1 VLEAILIALQTFQ
14 VLFLALHDWVPL
26 GGLNDV
32 AAVRSE
38 IPTRNLLVATLIQT
52 SFFAMGLFFS
62 ISCYGRSYPAWL
74 NYWLWISYIT
84 LFIGEIEAWWIPYLV
99 RPDPKRAARY
109 QKCSAKH
116 THSCRVAMK
125 SCQTPRTFCFIW
137 RPPPHCWFYFSDT
150 WQPKNLPRPPAVGTR
165 SKKSSKFLDEIYG
178 IESD

>member
-38 IPTRNLLVATLIQT
+38 MPTRNLLIATLIQT

-62 ISCYGRSYPAWL
+62 ISCHGRSYPAWP
-74 NYWLWISYIT
+74 NYWLWISYVT
-84 LFIGEIEAWWIPYLV
+84 LFIGEIQAWWIPYLV

-109 QKCSAKH
+109 QKMFGK
-116 THSCRVAMK
+116 THS
-125 SCQTPRTFCFIW
+125 F
-137 RPPPHCWFYFSDT
+137 
-150 WQPKNLPRPPAVGTR
+150 LPRHNEIVPNTAHVLLHLATAATLLVL
-165 SKKSSKFLDEIYG
+165 FLRHLAA
-178 IESD
+178 

>member
-38 IPTRNLLVATLIQT
+38 MPTRNLLIATLIQT

-62 ISCYGRSYPAWL
+62 ISCHGRSYPAWL
-74 NYWLWISYIT
+74 NYWLWISYVT
-84 LFIGEIEAWWIPYLV
+84 LFIGEIQAWWIPYLV

-109 QKCSAKH
+109 QKMFGK
-116 THSCRVAMK
+116 THS
-125 SCQTPRTFCFIW
+125 F
-137 RPPPHCWFYFSDT
+137 
-150 WQPKNLPRPPAVGTR
+150 LPRHNEIVPNTAHVLLHLATAATLLVLFLRHLAV
-165 SKKSSKFLDEIYG
+165 
-178 IESD
+178 